1 MTKLFPE
8 SEDEEDNA
16 VCADVASRDEV
27 GRKVSRDELGR
38 DEFISP
44 TPEAEELANSMF
56 DFQSTLTTFV
66 DSTVAHEELLTSKL
80 DRFQAKLEK
89 QAEQMT
95 DIQTKLENQLQM
107 IKEIDPDIVFQRT
120 TNSRLNDIDKK
131 LKDVEENIEGDWLKQ
146 EVEDSI
152 KDDWLKEEVERLVW
166 RNCEEAK
173 EDIKD
178 ETRDFV
184 VTNTQADYEDK
195 FDEIFGKLD
204 EQFRKI
210 DESLAKVLKK

>member
-16 VCADVASRDEV
+16 VCTDIASRDEV
-27 GRKVSRDELGR
+27 V
-38 DEFISP
+38 SP
-44 TPEAEELANSMF
+44 TPQGEELANCMF
-56 DFQSTLTTFV
+56 ELQNVFTTFV
-66 DSTVAHEELLTSKL
+66 DSTIAGEKLLDNKIHRMEARLDKQLEMIKALQEKADDLTSWHK
-80 DRFQAKLEK
+80 
-89 QAEQMT
+89 
-95 DIQTKLENQLQM
+95 DIH
-107 IKEIDPDIVFQRT
+107 D
-120 TNSRLNDIDKK
+120 S
-131 LKDVEENIEGDWLKQ
+131 IEGDWLKQ
-146 EVEDSI
+146 QVEDSI

-184 VTNTQADYEDK
+184 AEETRNDNEDK
-195 FDEIFGKLD
+195 FDEMFGKLD
-204 EQFRKI
+204 EQFRKL

>member
-16 VCADVASRDEV
+16 VCTDIA
-27 GRKVSRDELGR
+27 SRDELGR
-38 DEFISP
+38 KVNRDELGREESVSP

-66 DSTVAHEELLTSKL
+66 DSTVAHEEHLTSRL
-80 DRFQAKLEK
+80 DKQLE
-89 QAEQMT
+89 
-95 DIQTKLENQLQM
+95 M
-107 IKEIDPDIVFQRT
+107 IKALQEKVDDLTSWHKDIHD
-120 TNSRLNDIDKK
+120 S
-131 LKDVEENIEGDWLKQ
+131 IESDWLKQ
-146 EVEDSI
+146 QVEDSI

-184 VTNTQADYEDK
+184 AEETKNDYQDK

-210 DESLAKVLKK
+210 DESIAKVLEK